1 MSVCDIIGG
10 SGRQEDSDSLEKNP
24 RIMAEDASTTRSRK
38 AFKGTEDD
46 YTESGMS
53 HEDIKEE
60 VNRKHEEKMSEI
72 GAYLTNTQRS
82 TMEIM
87 MQFMAL
93 QEQKREDE
101 KERYKRE
108 SKEERARYEE
118 ERKEERE
125 HYKRERREE
134 QERYERE
141 RIEERVQRERLEQ
154 QRKEEPQRLENAMK
168 LKEVN
173 ITKLNPTDDIEN
185 YLTTFERTATT
196 FEWPKEKWVVKLA
209 PYLTGKAEAAYAAMS
224 STESNDYDKVKE
236 AILKRYD
243 ITEKNIQTKI

>member
-1 MSVCDIIGG
+1 
-10 SGRQEDSDSLEKNP
+10 
-24 RIMAEDASTTRSRK
+24 MAEDASTTRSRK

-118 ERKEERE
+118 ERKEENTT
-125 HYKRERREE
+125 KG
-134 QERYERE
+134 
-141 RIEERVQRERLEQ
+141 
-154 QRKEEPQRLENAMK
+154 KEEKNKNDM
-168 LKEVN
+168 
-173 ITKLNPTDDIEN
+173 
-185 YLTTFERTATT
+185 
-196 FEWPKEKWVVKLA
+196 KEK
-209 PYLTGKAEAAYAAMS
+209 E
-224 STESNDYDKVKE
+224 
-236 AILKRYD
+236 
-243 ITEKNIQTKI
+243 